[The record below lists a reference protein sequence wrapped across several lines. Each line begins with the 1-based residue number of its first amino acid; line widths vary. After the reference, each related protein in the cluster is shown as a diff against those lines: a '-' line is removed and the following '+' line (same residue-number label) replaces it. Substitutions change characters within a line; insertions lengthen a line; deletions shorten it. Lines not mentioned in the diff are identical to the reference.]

1 VLVSLVRDE
10 LVDVQAETASEG
22 SQTIEIIRMK
32 ITDAGRTV
40 LEG

>member
-22 SQTIEIIRMK
+22 SRTIEIIRMK